1 MIDWFIMMF
10 SDELLSQG
18 VRFGGILYLPAHAM
32 FEEILCLLVP
42 VFCFAMVISLGY
54 VFGKFLYLFVRAL
67 ISGIRSLFRHKAME
81 ELF

>member
-18 VRFGGILYLPAHAM
+18 VRIGGILYLPAHAM

-67 ISGIRSLFRHKAME
+67 ISAVRNLRRNDAPDD
-81 ELF
+81 LL

>member
-18 VRFGGILYLPAHAM
+18 VRIGGILYLPAHAM

-54 VFGKFLYLFVRAL
+54 VFGKFLYLLVRAL